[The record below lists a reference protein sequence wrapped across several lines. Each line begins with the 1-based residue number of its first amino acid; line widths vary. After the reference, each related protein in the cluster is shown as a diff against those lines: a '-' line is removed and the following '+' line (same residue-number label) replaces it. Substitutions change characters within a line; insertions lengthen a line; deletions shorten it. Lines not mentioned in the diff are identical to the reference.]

1 MGILVLPLLL
11 LLGSGTEEA
20 IVTTINII
28 TSDVLI
34 IFIMLVCK
42 LSTAQSNYPGLVS
55 TGVRAALPPLVATP
69 VFIQKPTLTFARQM
83 KCQPLRAISHQI
95 ANMWTVCDLM
105 PSTVSEEIT
114 GASSDHYREMSSRG
128 PSTQ

>member
-1 MGILVLPLLL
+1 MTQAHGGGIMGILIVPLLL

-20 IVTTINII
+20 IVTTTIII

-55 TGVRAALPPLVATP
+55 TGVRAALPPLVATV
-69 VFIQKPTLTFARQM
+69 VFIHAPCHT
-83 KCQPLRAISHQI
+83 PLQLALLCMLCWTPVNDSHIST
-95 ANMWTVCDLM
+95 A
-105 PSTVSEEIT
+105 
-114 GASSDHYREMSSRG
+114 AEMSAGS
-128 PSTQ
+128 

>member
-1 MGILVLPLLL
+1 MGIFIVPLLL

-20 IVTTINII
+20 IVTTTII
-28 TSDVLI
+28 TSEVLI

-42 LSTAQSNYPGLVS
+42 LSTAQSNYPELVS
-55 TGVRAALPPLVATP
+55 TGVRAALLPLVATL

-95 ANMWTVCDLM
+95 VNMWTVCDLM
-105 PSTVSEEIT
+105 PSTCFGGDNWSK
-114 GASSDHYREMSSRG
+114 
-128 PSTQ
+128 Q

>member
-1 MGILVLPLLL
+1 MGILILPLLL

-20 IVTTINII
+20 IVTTTII
-28 TSDVLI
+28 TSEVLI

-42 LSTAQSNYPGLVS
+42 LSTAQSNYPELVS
-55 TGVRAALPPLVATP
+55 TGVRAALPPLVATL

-128 PSTQ
+128 PSAQ